1 MSQELRNKIYA
12 IAGSIFAVG
21 LVLGYVT
28 EEESNNALLLVEQGL
43 NIVGSIGVLIN
54 SILAWW
60 NSRISRV
67 TTVSVPKELISSI
80 DVTAPSPEGG
90 FDHITLS
97 AGQVTK

>member
-12 IAGSIFAVG
+12 VAGSIFG
-21 LVLGYVT
+21 LGVVLGWFTT
-28 EEESNNALLLVEQGL
+28 EESADLLLLVEQSL
-43 NIVGSIGVLIN
+43 SIVGSVGVLIN
-54 SILAWW
+54 SFLAWW
-60 NSRISRV
+60 NSRTSRV